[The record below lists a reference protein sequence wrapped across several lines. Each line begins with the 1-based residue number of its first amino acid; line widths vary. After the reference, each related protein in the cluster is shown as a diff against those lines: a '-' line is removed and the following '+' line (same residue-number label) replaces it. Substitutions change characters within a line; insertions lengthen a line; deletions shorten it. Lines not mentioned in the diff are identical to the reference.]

1 LKVPEAESLRNAGIG
16 TAVAGSQGEIAMKRL
31 IVGLAA
37 VAGVALSAGAARAS
51 VTVIGGGLA
60 QACSKAALAGQSAVR
75 LEALCSQALS
85 EEMLSP
91 RDKAGTYVNRGI
103 MRMRRGDLASAM
115 GDFNQAAKYKPDL
128 GEIYVNRGAAL
139 VGQKRYQD
147 GLADINKALGLGI
160 EEPAKAYY
168 NRALAYEG
176 LDDIK
181 SAYFDYQKAV
191 ELSPDWDAPKQQL
204 VRFHVARRE

>member
-1 LKVPEAESLRNAGIG
+1 MRDEAG
-16 TAVAGSQGEIAMKRL
+16 
-31 IVGLAA
+31 
-37 VAGVALSAGAARAS
+37 
-51 VTVIGGGLA
+51 
-60 QACSKAALAGQSAVR
+60 
-75 LEALCSQALS
+75 CSQALS

-91 RDKAGTYVNRGI
+91 RDKAGTFVNRGI
-103 MRMRRGDLASAM
+103 MRMRRGEMANAM
-115 GDFNQAAKYKPDL
+115 QDFDQAARFEPKL

-139 VGQKRYQD
+139 VGQHRYAD
-147 GLADINKALGLGI
+147 GLVDLNRGIGLGI

-191 ELSPDWDAPKQQL
+191 ELSPEWDAPKQQL
-204 VRFHVARRE
+204 TRFHVARRE

>member
-1 LKVPEAESLRNAGIG
+1 MKRVVAGLAVLTGIG
-16 TAVAGSQGEIAMKRL
+16 L
-31 IVGLAA
+31 L
-37 VAGVALSAGAARAS
+37 AGAGPARAS

-60 QACSKAALAGQSAVR
+60 EACSKAAMAGLSGLRDEQTCTA
-75 LEALCSQALS
+75 ALDTEL
-85 EEMLSP
+85 LSP
-91 RDKAGTYVNRGI
+91 RDKAGTFVNRGI
-103 MRMRRGDLASAM
+103 MKLRRGEMKGALA
-115 GDFNQAAKYKPDL
+115 DFNVAVRFEPKL

-139 VGQKRYQD
+139 IGEHKYAD
-147 GLADINKALGLGI
+147 GLTDLNHGLALGV

-204 VRFHVARRE
+204 TRFHVVRRE

>member
-1 LKVPEAESLRNAGIG
+1 
-16 TAVAGSQGEIAMKRL
+16 MKRL

-37 VAGVALSAGAARAS
+37 VLGVALSAGAAKAS

-60 QACSKAALAGQSAVR
+60 EACSKATLAGQSTLRV
-75 LEALCSQALS
+75 EALCTDAIG
-85 EEMLSP
+85 EELLSP
-91 RDKAGTYVNRGI
+91 RDKAGTFVNRGI
-103 MRMRRGDLASAM
+103 MRMRRGEMAAAM
-115 GDFNQAAKYKPDL
+115 GDFNQAAKYKPEL

-139 VGQKRYQD
+139 VGLKRYRE
-147 GLADINKALGLGI
+147 GLADINKAIGLGI